1 MKKLATAPLREGYR
15 VLGIAFKAA
24 DVWLARHLVSQQL
37 VLVQRLAHPQPAL
50 TGFLHCQLP
59 WLPRVLDH
67 WVGEGS
73 LYAVLER
80 VDGPSLEQLGTGG
93 LCPATRASLRSLLE
107 SLKLFGIQLASAS
120 SLCLDAQGGLRLR
133 WLPGMFPAPSFQA
146 A

>member
-59 WLPRVLDH
+59 WCH
-67 WVGEGS
+67 
-73 LYAVLER
+73 
-80 VDGPSLEQLGTGG
+80 
-93 LCPATRASLRSLLE
+93 
-107 SLKLFGIQLASAS
+107 
-120 SLCLDAQGGLRLR
+120 
-133 WLPGMFPAPSFQA
+133 
-146 A
+146 